1 MSASEQSNIGN
12 FGSEMS
18 SLYGVVD
25 KLNVHGLNLTVPEDA
40 KAIIKPWDEREDTT
54 KYAESNVDDQVV
66 VHIPFTQ
73 NVRLRSISLKLGRGE
88 LTPRHLRIYVNHTTI
103 VDFEDAEV
111 TKPQLNVTLQ
121 EGEVGVVEYPLNTP
135 VFANIH
141 SLSVFFSEAVGGQVT
156 RLYYIGFKG
165 NTRSQR
171 KENHSKLEI
180 PAANA
185 ADASLAGRLQEK
197 AGGQQTTAR

>member
-1 MSASEQSNIGN
+1 MSASEHSNTGN
-12 FGSEMS
+12 FGSETGN
-18 SLYGVVD
+18 LYGVID
-25 KLNVHGLNLTVPEDA
+25 KYNVHGLNLTVPEDA

-54 KYAESNVDDQVV
+54 RYADSNVDDQVV
-66 VHIPFTQ
+66 IHIPFAQ

-88 LTPRHLRIYVNHTTI
+88 LAPRHLRIYANHTTI

-121 EGEVGVVEYPLNTP
+121 EGEVGVIEYPLNTP
-135 VFANIH
+135 AFANIH
-141 SLSVFFSEAVGGQVT
+141 SLSIFFGEAVGGEVT
-156 RLYYIGFKG
+156 RLYYIGFRG
-165 NTRSQR
+165 DTRTPR
-171 KENHSKLEI
+171 KEGHSKLEI

-185 ADASLAGRLQEK
+185 ADASLTDRLQEK